1 MAVAPRPPSVAR
13 PSEARCPSVGESSVI
28 SPSEVRPPRRRPSRN
43 SWIRPS
49 LTNARPS
56 PVRQKSVGKPVC
68 SPYKARV
75 RPCAARPS
83 QARGKS
89 THRAP
94 PPISECRKM
103 SASDECPPVCRRS
116 DVRCLSVARPYKAR
130 VRPRTQKER
139 RANTRQ
145 TPPRRGTH
153 PSEART
159 QSAPAA
165 NLKRTPPVQRPCA
178 VPNLS
183 LARTSQA
190 RGLSAM
196 RP

>member
-1 MAVAPRPPSVAR
+1 MRERVVLNAPPVRRPSVCC
-13 PSEARCPSVGESSVI
+13 PSEARRPSVGESSMI
-28 SPSEVRPPRRRPSRN
+28 S
-43 SWIRPS
+43 
-49 LTNARPS
+49 PS
-56 PVRQKSVGKPVC
+56 PVRQKPVGKPVC
-68 SPYKARV
+68 RPFPV
-75 RPCAARPS
+75 RRGIVRDKPVACPFPV
-83 QARGKS
+83 RGKS
-89 THRAP
+89 AAAP

-159 QSAPAA
+159 QRAPAA